1 MSFHCFSIPKDN
13 FLMNLLHMLIL
24 ISSLSFLAYGITY
37 FVFSNMKSEFK
48 RFGLE
53 KFGILIAILEI
64 LGAFGLLVGLLI
76 NPILLISSGGLA
88 ILMLL
93 GVAVRLKV
101 KDSLWILSPAL
112 LLMILNSYIF
122 IKSMQL

>member
-1 MSFHCFSIPKDN
+1 MK
-13 FLMNLLHMLIL
+13 LLDILIL
-24 ISSLSFLAYGITY
+24 ISSLSFLTYGITY
-37 FVFSNMKSEFK
+37 FLFSNMKSEFI

-53 KFGILIAILEI
+53 KFGIIIAILEI
-64 LGAFGLLVGLLI
+64 LGALGLLVGLMETT
-76 NPILLISSGGLA
+76 ILLISSGGLA
-88 ILMLL
+88 ILMFL